1 MAASTTSPNM
11 VASLASK
18 VAKRPVTAKQV
29 RGIAR
34 DHIAR
39 FDKVKH
45 PAYQSHEYSA
55 VEVRAILAV
64 FAARA
69 KGTAPTRTASKSRS
83 VARTTARKAKVAA
96 AQMPDPSDG

>member
-1 MAASTTSPNM
+1 MAQSTVSPNA
-11 VASLASK
+11 VASMATK
-18 VAKRPVTAKQV
+18 VAKRPVTAKQI

-45 PAYQSHEYSA
+45 PAYQSHDYSA
-55 VEVRAILAV
+55 AEVRTILAV

-69 KGTAPTRTASKSRS
+69 KGAAPSRATAK
-83 VARTTARKAKVAA
+83 ARTTTRAKARTAKVATSTPA
-96 AQMPDPSDG
+96 SDAS